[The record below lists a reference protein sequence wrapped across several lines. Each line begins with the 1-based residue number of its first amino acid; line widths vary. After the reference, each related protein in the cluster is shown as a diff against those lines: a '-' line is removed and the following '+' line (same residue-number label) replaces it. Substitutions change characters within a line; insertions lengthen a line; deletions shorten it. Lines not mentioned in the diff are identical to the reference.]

1 MTSSIGVRKIQPK
14 KSGLGARKTGGL
26 GATKVKTNFAEIEQ
40 RANMANQLKDAPI
53 VPDKPLTAEEELESV
68 ASMRLAYQDLSLKQ
82 SQQENKLNADISHSV
97 LSDMETIQQAPGPK
111 NSNSSSSNLSK
122 LSAFDN
128 DSFFNDYSTS
138 RYKL

>member
-1 MTSSIGVRKIQPK
+1 MFSSKVIINLSVILK
-14 KSGLGARKTGGL
+14 LGARKTGGL

-82 SQQENKLNADISHSV
+82 SQQENKLKSIDPVKAKQ
-97 LSDMETIQQAPGPK
+97 MERLGMGF
-111 NSNSSSSNLSK
+111 NLK
-122 LSAFDN
+122 G
-128 DSFFNDYSTS
+128 
-138 RYKL
+138 K